1 MMCALIARG
10 KFKPQLEFQA
20 GTSSFFLLSG
30 SYQLV
35 PRTLDYKCEKY
46 GVCRSTRDHLY
57 NTQNSERSDEV
68 STYLIVTCVQVP
80 VRKLL
85 LLLMMMMMT

>member
-35 PRTLDYKCEKY
+35 PRTLDYKCENMGY
-46 GVCRSTRDHLY
+46 VGVPEITCTIRRI
-57 NTQNSERSDEV
+57 QSEATKSLR
-68 STYLIVTCVQVP
+68 I
-80 VRKLL
+80 
-85 LLLMMMMMT
+85 